1 MKRKVMNWLSGLSI
15 VICCSIAVM
24 AQAGSEINPSMH
36 ILTNTSG
43 VTVADAKITYDA
55 AQQLVLQEFGNL
67 AYDPSFYC
75 MIHVMRWENFGPHP
89 PANSNAPGPVSS
101 PAIDLQNWY
110 TYNVKE
116 KDRFEGVR
124 IFGSRNV
131 GFLYVHLNVRGN
143 DGSSLN
149 AAQLALLAGP
159 SLVTDRGNAGIRLDS
174 GFVVQEFQRFNYTWE
189 EKEKLPKLASDLS
202 QLLGFIAHGAGAL
215 PETQIALYGSSRK
228 PLPLKYRTSDITV
241 KMIQLID
248 QGLGE
253 IEKNQISA
261 QTYDNEGR
269 TRFDISLGVPVTKVK
284 ELEFDASDNTVRSK
298 NTDKQHLYAFMNI
311 FVKPVDTKG
320 VTVNSFPHFM
330 VGVPITGK
338 PLDSPFV
345 GIGYGFNK
353 IQIFTGVVINR
364 EKRPSTLM
372 MGDMA
377 TQNQLESDF
386 KYVYKPKFMVGLNF
400 PLKQII
406 DALSSKK

>member
-1 MKRKVMNWLSGLSI
+1 MKRKVMNWIGELSI
-15 VICCSIAVM
+15 VIGCSVAVM

-43 VTVADAKITYDA
+43 ITVADAKITYDA
-55 AQQLVLQEFGNL
+55 AQRLVQQEFPTLVN
-67 AYDPSFYC
+67 DPSFYC
-75 MIHVMRWENFGPHP
+75 MIHVVRWKNFRTQA
-89 PANSNAPGPVSS
+89 PANAPGPVRS
-101 PAIDLQNWY
+101 PAIDQQNWY

-116 KDRFEGVR
+116 KDNFEGVR

-131 GFLYVHLNVRGN
+131 GFLYVHLNVRGS
-143 DGSSLN
+143 DGSNLT
-149 AAQLALLAGP
+149 AAEKGQLASLP
-159 SLVTDRGNAGIRLDS
+159 SITTDRGNTGVRLDN
-174 GFVVQEFQRFNYTWE
+174 GFVVQEFQRLNYTWE

-202 QLLGFIAHGAGAL
+202 QLIGFIAQGAGPFA
-215 PETQIALYGSSRK
+215 ETEIALYGSSQK

-269 TRFDISLGVPVTKVK
+269 SRFDISLGVPVTKVK
-284 ELEFDASDNTVRSK
+284 ELQFDASDNTVRSR
-298 NTDKQHLYAFMNI
+298 NTDRQHVYAFMNI

-320 VTVNSFPHFM
+320 VKVNNFPHFM
-330 VGVPITGK
+330 VGVPISGK

-345 GIGYGFNK
+345 GVGYGFNK
-353 IQIFTGVVINR
+353 IQVFTGAVFNR
-364 EKRPSTLM
+364 QRRPSTLTT
-372 MGDMA
+372 GDTA
-377 TQNQLESDF
+377 TQNQLESDL
-386 KYVYKPKFMVGLNF
+386 KNVYKPKFMVGLNF

-406 DALSSKK
+406 DALSKKK

>member
-1 MKRKVMNWLSGLSI
+1 MKRKVMDWLTQLSI

-43 VTVADAKITYDA
+43 ITVADAKVTYEA
-55 AQQLVLQEFGNL
+55 GRRLVQQEFGTL
-67 AYDPSFYC
+67 ADDPSFYC
-75 MIHVMRWENFGPHP
+75 MIHVMRWKNFGPQ
-89 PANSNAPGPVSS
+89 PAANTNAPGNVQS

-110 TYNVKE
+110 TYNVNE

-143 DGSSLN
+143 DGSTLTP
-149 AAQLALLAGP
+149 AQRGLLASP
-159 SLVTDRGNAGIRLDS
+159 LLVTDQGRTAILLDN

-202 QLLGFIAHGAGAL
+202 QLLGFIAQAAGAL
-215 PETQIALYGSSRK
+215 PEAVIALYGSSQK

-253 IEKNQISA
+253 VEKNQISA

-284 ELEFDASDNTVRSK
+284 ELKFDASDNTVRSK
-298 NTDKQHLYAFMNI
+298 NTDRQHVYAFLNI
-311 FVKPVDTKG
+311 FLRPVDTKG
-320 VTVNSFPHFM
+320 VTVNSFPHLM
-330 VGVPITGK
+330 VGVPISGK

-345 GIGYGFNK
+345 GMGYGFNK
-353 IQIFTGVVINR
+353 IQVFTGVVINR
-364 EKRPSTLM
+364 ERRPSTLTT
-372 MGDMA
+372 GDMA
-377 TQNQLESDF
+377 TQNQLESDL
-386 KYVYKPKFMVGLNF
+386 KNVYKPRFMIGLNF

>member
-1 MKRKVMNWLSGLSI
+1 MKQKLMSWLSGLSI
-15 VICCSIAVM
+15 LICCSVTVM

-36 ILTNTSG
+36 IVTNMSG
-43 VTVADAKITYDA
+43 ITVADAKITYDA
-55 AQQLVLQEFGNL
+55 ARQFVQQEFGNL
-67 AYDPSFYC
+67 ADDPSFYC
-75 MIHVMRWENFGPHP
+75 MIHVMRWKNFGPQ
-89 PANSNAPGPVSS
+89 PAANTSAPGNVQP
-101 PAIDLQNWY
+101 PGIDLQNWY
-110 TYNVKE
+110 TYNVNE

-131 GFLYVHLNVRGN
+131 GFLYVHVNVRGN
-143 DGSSLN
+143 DGSTLT
-149 AAQLALLAGP
+149 QPERGLLGSPTA
-159 SLVTDRGNAGIRLDS
+159 VTDRGHTPIPLDN

-202 QLLGFIAHGAGAL
+202 QLLGFIAEGAGVL
-215 PETQIALYGSSRK
+215 PEAVIALYGSSQK

-248 QGLGE
+248 EGMGN

-284 ELEFDASDNTVRSK
+284 ELKFDASDNTVRSK
-298 NTDKQHLYAFMNI
+298 NTDKQHVYAFMNI

-345 GIGYGFNK
+345 GMGYGFNK
-353 IQIFTGVVINR
+353 IQVFTGVVINR

-372 MGDMA
+372 TGDTA

-386 KYVYKPKFMVGLNF
+386 KYVYKPRFMVGLNF

>member
-1 MKRKVMNWLSGLSI
+1 MKRKLMNWLSGLSI
-15 VICCSIAVM
+15 VICCSVAVM

-36 ILTNTSG
+36 ILTNMG
-43 VTVADAKITYDA
+43 GITVADAKISYDA
-55 AQQLVLQEFGNL
+55 AQQLVQQEFGNL
-67 AYDPSFYC
+67 VNDPSFYC
-75 MIHVMRWENFGPHP
+75 MIHVMKWKNFGPQP
-89 PANSNAPGPVSS
+89 PANSNAPGPVRS

-110 TYNVKE
+110 TYNIKE

-131 GFLYVHLNVRGN
+131 GFLYVHLNARGN
-143 DGSSLN
+143 DGSTLN
-149 AAQLALLAGP
+149 AAQQAMLAAP
-159 SLVTDRGNAGIRLDS
+159 PLVTDRGNTGIRLDS

-202 QLLGFIAHGAGAL
+202 QLIGFIAQAAGAL
-215 PETQIALYGSSRK
+215 PEAQIALYGSSRR

-253 IEKNQISA
+253 VEKNQISA

-269 TRFDISLGVPVTKVK
+269 ARFDISLGVPVTKVN
-284 ELEFDASDNTVRSK
+284 ELEFNASDNTVRSK
-298 NTDKQHLYAFMNI
+298 NTDKQHVYAFLNI

-320 VTVNSFPHFM
+320 LTVNSFPHFM

-345 GIGYGFNK
+345 GMGYGYNK
-353 IQIFTGVVINR
+353 IQVFAGVVINR
-364 EKRPSTLM
+364 EKKPSTLTT
-372 MGDMA
+372 GDIA
-377 TQNQLESDF
+377 TQNQLESDL
-386 KYVYKPKFMVGLNF
+386 KNVYKPKFMIGLNF